1 MCPRFVRPAFR
12 LAAGALALAG
22 ATAGCGDP
30 LSLLPPAFE
39 NRVDTVTIWAA
50 HGTPIVNPSG
60 YLIAARSSV
69 RLDQVASFD
78 FLYDQG
84 PLEERIFLPLAAL
97 APAGSGA
104 GNAGFRLAPI
114 PFDDIGEAPQSG
126 YVSTDT
132 VYANPGDV
140 FYVRSAVNQNCGLGI
155 PYYAKL
161 EVLSANPDDRSI
173 RFRILANVNCGYRSL
188 EVGLPRR

>member
-30 LSLLPPAFE
+30 LSLLPPAFS
-39 NRVDTVTIWAA
+39 NRVDTVTMWAA
-50 HGTPIVNPSG
+50 HGTPIINPSG
-60 YLIAARSSV
+60 YLIAARAAV

-84 PLEERIFLPLAAL
+84 PQNERIFLPLAAL
-97 APAGSGA
+97 TPPGGGL
-104 GNAGFRLAPI
+104 GNAGFQLAAE
-114 PFDDIGEAPQSG
+114 PFDAIDDAPQSG

-140 FYVRSAVNQNCGLGI
+140 FYLRSAVNPSCVLGI

-161 EVLSANPDDRSI
+161 EVLSADPDDRNI